1 MLSPDT
7 FSIIERIFLTVFPL
21 VAIVAVGYWYAKK
34 KSIDVASANAANI
47 DIFIP
52 ALLFSVLSAE
62 SFDVTLYGSL
72 ALAAFFV
79 VIGSGIILWPV
90 SALLRVN
97 KKTFLPPM
105 MFNNSGNLGLP
116 LAILAFGEQ
125 ALPAA
130 VVLFI
135 VENLLHFTVG
145 VYMLDR
151 KTHPITLL
159 KMPMIVATFAGLAW
173 SYFQL
178 PVYPALRTAIDMLG
192 QIAIPLMLFA
202 LGVRMTGVNFTH
214 WKIGAWGAVL
224 CPLSGFVIALLV
236 LLFIPLEKTQIGYLL
251 LFSVLPPALLNYMVS
266 ERYQQEPQQVAAIVL
281 MGNMASL
288 VIIPIALWFI
298 L

>member
-1 MLSPDT
+1 MLSLESI
-7 FSIIERIFLTVFPL
+7 SIIERIFLTVFPL
-21 VAIVAVGYWYAKK
+21 VAIVAIGYAYARK

-62 SFDVTLYGSL
+62 SFDFTLYGDL
-72 ALAAFFV
+72 AFAAFIV
-79 VIGSGIILWPV
+79 VIGSGLVLWPV
-90 SALLRVN
+90 CIFLKLNR
-97 KKTFLPPM
+97 KTFLPPM

-145 VYMLDR
+145 VYILDR
-151 KTHPITLL
+151 KTNPLSLL
-159 KMPMIVATFAGLAW
+159 KMPMIVATFAGLFW

-202 LGVRMTGVNFTH
+202 LGVRMTHVNFTH
-214 WKIGAWGAVL
+214 WKVGAWGALL
-224 CPLSGFVIALLV
+224 CPLSGLVVALLV
-236 LLFIPLEKTQIGYLL
+236 LLWIPLEKEQVGYLL
-251 LFSVLPPALLNYMVS
+251 LFSVLPPAVLNYMVS
-266 ERYQQEPQQVAAIVL
+266 ERFQQEPQQVAAIVL

-288 VIIPIALWFI
+288 LIIPIALWFI